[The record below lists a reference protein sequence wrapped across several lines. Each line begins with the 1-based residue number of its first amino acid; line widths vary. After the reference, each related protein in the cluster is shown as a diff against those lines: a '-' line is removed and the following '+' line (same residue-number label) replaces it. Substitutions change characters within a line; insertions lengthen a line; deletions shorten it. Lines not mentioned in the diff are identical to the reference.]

1 MTSSSEVSSTSSR
14 TSGGKVARMVAKSIS
29 PAARPAAAVP
39 PACPC
44 AQQTVCLRHHYQWQ
58 SNIAGVAKAGLS
70 YDSEVTGYSS
80 LESQPVVLKDITNQV
95 TLDPGGTTTHNDC

>member
-14 TSGGKVARMVAKSIS
+14 TSGGKVAKMVAKSIS

-44 AQQTVCLRHHYQWQ
+44 AQQTVCLRHHYRWQ
-58 SNIAGVAKAGLS
+58 SHVADVDGTGLS
-70 YDSEVTGYSS
+70 YDSEVT
-80 LESQPVVLKDITNQV
+80 
-95 TLDPGGTTTHNDC
+95 